1 MSLAPVSN
9 ASLLGLPCLQRRP
22 TRRRSASGP
31 EPALRLA
38 DQEHRQVFGKANQ
51 GKLYMA
57 LVPSPQWL
65 DTGDNAW
72 QLAAAT
78 FVGLQS
84 IPGLAV
90 LYGGI
95 VKKKWAINSAF
106 MAIYA
111 FASVLVVWVL
121 FDYNMAFGE
130 QWFPFLGKPGLATSA
145 LFTTGQATIPAASG
159 GMPPLAFPM
168 ATLIFFQFVFAAITV
183 IILGGSVLGRMN
195 FTAWMI
201 FCPIWMTLVYTVGA
215 FSLWGGGW
223 LAQLGVAD
231 FSGGYVIHLAAGTS
245 GFVAA
250 AVIGPRL
257 QQDRDHFPP
266 NSLLVTLIGAG
277 ILWLGWNGF
286 NGGDPY
292 FANADAGAA
301 VLNTN
306 TATAV
311 ALLVWTLMDKMAY
324 GRPSIIGAVNGMIA
338 GLVAIT
344 PAAGFV
350 NGWGAI
356 IIGIVAGIIPWWSM
370 NKFQRTRLM
379 MRVDDTLSVFSTHG
393 VAGLTGG
400 LLVGILANPAMLQYI
415 GTDKE
420 APGVSITG
428 LLYGNAGQLLLQL
441 EGAAFI
447 IVYNVIATYIILK
460 VISLIVPLRMDEA
473 TLKVGDDAVH
483 GETAYAIGV
492 EGE

>member
-1 MSLAPVSN
+1 M
-9 ASLLGLPCLQRRP
+9 
-22 TRRRSASGP
+22 
-31 EPALRLA
+31 
-38 DQEHRQVFGKANQ
+38 
-51 GKLYMA
+51 
-57 LVPSPQWL
+57 LVPSPKWL

-90 LYGGI
+90 LYGGV
-95 VKKKWAINSAF
+95 VKHKWAINSAF
-106 MAIYA
+106 MCFYA

-121 FDYNMAFGE
+121 FDYNMAFGP
-130 QWFPFLGKPGLATSA
+130 QWFPFLGKPALATSA
-145 LFTTGQATIPAASG
+145 SFTLGQATIPAAAA
-159 GMPPLAFPM
+159 GMPAMAFPM
-168 ATLIFFQFVFAAITV
+168 ATLMFFQFVFAAITV

-195 FTAWMI
+195 FTAWVI
-201 FCPIWMTLVYTVGA
+201 FCPVWMTLVYTVGA

-223 LAQLGVAD
+223 LASWGVAD

-250 AVIGPRL
+250 WVIGPRL
-257 QQDRDHFPP
+257 QADRDNFPP

-311 ALLVWTLMDKMAY
+311 ALLVWTLMDKIAY
-324 GRPSIIGAVNGMIA
+324 GKPSIIGAVNGMIA

-344 PAAGFV
+344 PAAGYV

-356 IIGIVAGIIPWWSM
+356 IIGIVAGILPWLSM
-370 NKFQRTRLM
+370 NKLQRTNFMLK
-379 MRVDDTLSVFSTHG
+379 VDDTLSVFSTHG
-393 VAGLTGG
+393 VAGFTGG
-400 LLVGILANPAMLQYI
+400 MLVGILANPDMLQYI
-415 GTDKE
+415 GTDKD
-420 APGVSITG
+420 APGVNVTG
-428 LLYGNAGQLLLQL
+428 WLYGNAGQLLLQFY
-441 EGAAFI
+441 GAAFI
-447 IVYNVIATYIILK
+447 IVYNAIATYIILK
-460 VISLIVPLRMDEA
+460 VISIFVPLRMDEA
-473 TLKVGDDAVH
+473 MLRVGDDAVH

>member
-1 MSLAPVSN
+1 
-9 ASLLGLPCLQRRP
+9 
-22 TRRRSASGP
+22 
-31 EPALRLA
+31 
-38 DQEHRQVFGKANQ
+38 
-51 GKLYMA
+51 MA

-65 DTGDNAW
+65 DTGNSAW

-84 IPGLAV
+84 IPGLTI

-106 MAIYA
+106 MAMYA
-111 FASVLVVWVL
+111 FASVLVVWIL
-121 FDYNMAFGE
+121 FDYNMSFGT
-130 QWFPFLGKPGLATSA
+130 QWFPFLGMPQLATSA
-145 LFTTGQATIPAASG
+145 AFTTGQATIPAAAS
-159 GMPPLAFPM
+159 GMPALTFPM

-183 IILGGSVLGRMN
+183 IILAGSLLGRMN

-201 FCPIWMTLVYTVGA
+201 FCPLWMTFVYTVGA

-223 LAQLGVAD
+223 LAGMGVAD

-250 AVIGPRL
+250 AMVGPRL

-266 NSLLVTLIGAG
+266 NSLLVTLAGAG

-311 ALLVWTLMDKMAY
+311 ALLVWTFLDKIAY
-324 GRPSIIGAVNGMIA
+324 GKPSVIGAVNGMIA
-338 GLVAIT
+338 GLVGIT
-344 PAAGFV
+344 PAAGYV
-350 NGWGAI
+350 DGWGAI
-356 IIGIVAGIIPWWSM
+356 IIGVAAGIIPWLSM
-370 NKFQRTRLM
+370 NMLQKTKLM
-379 MRVDDTLSVFSTHG
+379 MKVDDTLSVFSTHG
-393 VAGLTGG
+393 IAGLTGG
-400 LLVGILANPAMLQYI
+400 LLVGVLGNPDMLQYI

-420 APGVSITG
+420 APGISVTG
-428 LLYGNAGQLLLQL
+428 WLYGNAQQLILQA

-447 IVYNVIATYIILK
+447 IAYNVIATIIILL
-460 VISLIVPLRMDEA
+460 VISIFVPLRMDEA

-483 GETAYAIGV
+483 GETAYAIGT

>member
-1 MSLAPVSN
+1 
-9 ASLLGLPCLQRRP
+9 
-22 TRRRSASGP
+22 
-31 EPALRLA
+31 
-38 DQEHRQVFGKANQ
+38 
-51 GKLYMA
+51 MA

-84 IPGLAV
+84 IPGLTV

-106 MAIYA
+106 MSMYA

-121 FDYNMAFGE
+121 WAYNMGFGP
-130 QWFPFLGKPGLATSA
+130 QWFSFVGVPSPATSA
-145 LFTTGQATIPAASG
+145 VFSTGQATIPAAAS

-183 IILGGSVLGRMN
+183 IILAGSVLGRMN

-201 FCPIWMTLVYTVGA
+201 FCPVWMTLVYTVGA

-223 LAQLGVAD
+223 LAGLGVAD

-250 AVIGPRL
+250 WVVGPRL
-257 QQDRDHFPP
+257 QADRDHFPP
-266 NSLLVTLIGAG
+266 NSLLITLVGAG

-311 ALLVWTLMDKMAY
+311 ALLVWTLMDKMSY
-324 GRPSIIGAVNGMIA
+324 GKPSVLGAVNGMIA
-338 GLVAIT
+338 GLVGIT
-344 PAAGFV
+344 PAAGYV
-350 NGWGAI
+350 DGWGAI
-356 IIGIVAGIIPWWSM
+356 VIGIVAGIIPWMSM
-370 NKFQRTRLM
+370 NWLQKTNFM

-393 VAGLTGG
+393 VAAICGG
-400 LLVGILANPAMLQYI
+400 LLTGILANPAMLQYI

-420 APGVSITG
+420 APGVNVTG
-428 LLYGNAGQLLLQL
+428 LLYGNPNQLLLQVY
-441 EGAAFI
+441 GALFI
-447 IVYNVIATYIILK
+447 IALNAIMTYIILK
-460 VISLIVPLRMDEA
+460 VISFIVPLRMDDA
-473 TLKVGDDAVH
+473 ALKVGDDAIH
-483 GETAYAIGV
+483 GETAYAIGA

>member
-1 MSLAPVSN
+1 
-9 ASLLGLPCLQRRP
+9 
-22 TRRRSASGP
+22 
-31 EPALRLA
+31 
-38 DQEHRQVFGKANQ
+38 
-51 GKLYMA
+51 MA

-84 IPGLAV
+84 IPGLTV

-106 MAIYA
+106 MSIYA
-111 FASVLVVWVL
+111 FASVLVVWIL
-121 FDYNMAFGE
+121 FDYNMAFGP
-130 QWFPFLGKPGLATSA
+130 QLWPFLGVPGLATSA
-145 LFTTGQATIPAASG
+145 LFTTGQAVIPAAAS

-183 IILGGSVLGRMN
+183 IILAGSLLGRMN

-201 FCPIWMTLVYTVGA
+201 FCPVWMTLVYTVGA

-223 LAQLGVAD
+223 LASMGVAD

-250 AVIGPRL
+250 WMIGPRL
-257 QQDRDHFPP
+257 QADRDHFPP
-266 NSLLVTLIGAG
+266 NSLLVTLVGAG

-311 ALLVWTLMDKMAY
+311 ALLVWTLMDKFAY
-324 GRPSIIGAVNGMIA
+324 GKPSVLGAVNGMIA
-338 GLVAIT
+338 GLVGIT
-344 PAAGFV
+344 PAAGYV
-350 NGWGAI
+350 DGWGAI
-356 IIGIVAGIIPWWSM
+356 AIGVVAGIIPWLSM
-370 NKFQRTRLM
+370 NKLQKMKFM
-379 MRVDDTLSVFSTHG
+379 MKVDDTLSVFSTHG
-393 VAGLTGG
+393 VAGLCGG
-400 LLVGILANPAMLQYI
+400 LMTGILANPAMLQYI

-420 APGVSITG
+420 APGVNVTG
-428 LLYGNAGQLLLQL
+428 LLFGNAYQLLLQL
-441 EGAAFI
+441 EGGAFI
-447 IVYNVIATYIILK
+447 IVYNAIATFIILK

-483 GETAYAIGV
+483 GETAYAIGA

>member
-1 MSLAPVSN
+1 
-9 ASLLGLPCLQRRP
+9 
-22 TRRRSASGP
+22 
-31 EPALRLA
+31 
-38 DQEHRQVFGKANQ
+38 
-51 GKLYMA
+51 MA

-84 IPGLAV
+84 IPGLTI

-106 MAIYA
+106 MSMYA

-121 FDYNMAFGE
+121 FDYNMAFGP
-130 QWFPFLGKPGLATSA
+130 QWLPFLGTPGLATSA
-145 LFTTGQATIPAASG
+145 IFTTGQATIPAAAS

-168 ATLIFFQFVFAAITV
+168 ATLMFFQFVFAAITV
-183 IILGGSVLGRMN
+183 IILAGSVLGRMN

-201 FCPIWMTLVYTVGA
+201 FCPVWMTLVYTVGA

-223 LAQLGVAD
+223 LAAMGAAG

-257 QQDRDHFPP
+257 QADRDNFPRK
-266 NSLLVTLIGAG
+266 SLCITLVGAG

-324 GRPSIIGAVNGMIA
+324 GKPSVIGAVHGMTSGCVGIA
-338 GLVAIT
+338 
-344 PAAGFV
+344 PAAGYV
-350 NGWGAI
+350 DGWGAI
-356 IIGIVAGIIPWWSM
+356 IIGVCAAVIPWASM
-370 NKFQRTRLM
+370 NWLQKTKLM
-379 MRVDDTLSVFSTHG
+379 MKVDDTLAVFSTHG
-393 VAGLTGG
+393 IAGLMGG
-400 LLVGILANPAMLQYI
+400 LLVGILANPNMLMYI

-420 APGVSITG
+420 APGFSVSG
-428 LLYGNAGQLLLQL
+428 LLYGNPGQLLLQA
-441 EGAAFI
+441 EAAAFI
-447 IVYNVIATYIILK
+447 IVYNVIATFIILK
-460 VISLIVPLRMDEA
+460 VISTFVPLRMDEA

-483 GETAYAIGV
+483 GETAYAIG
-492 EGE
+492 GDGG

>member
-1 MSLAPVSN
+1 ML
-9 ASLLGLPCLQRRP
+9 
-22 TRRRSASGP
+22 
-31 EPALRLA
+31 
-38 DQEHRQVFGKANQ
+38 
-51 GKLYMA
+51 MA

-65 DTGDNAW
+65 DTGNNAW

-84 IPGLAV
+84 IPGLTV

-106 MAIYA
+106 MAMYA

-121 FDYNMAFGE
+121 FDYNMAFGSGWLSIAG
-130 QWFPFLGKPGLATSA
+130 QTFIGTPSLATGA
-145 LFTTGQATIPAASG
+145 AFTSGQAVVPDAAM
-159 GMPPLAFPM
+159 GMPPLTFPM

-183 IILGGSVLGRMN
+183 IILAGSLLGRMN

-201 FCPIWMTLVYTVGA
+201 FCPVWMTLVYTVGA
-215 FSLWGGGW
+215 YSLWGGGW
-223 LAQLGVAD
+223 LSSLGVAD
-231 FSGGYVIHLAAGTS
+231 FSGGYVIHLAAGSS
-245 GFVAA
+245 GFIAA
-250 AVIGPRL
+250 AVVGPRI
-257 QQDRDHFPP
+257 QADRDHFPP

-292 FANADAGAA
+292 FANADAGVA

-324 GRPSIIGAVNGMIA
+324 GKPSVLGAVNGMIA

-344 PAAGFV
+344 PGAGYV
-350 NGWGAI
+350 DGWGAI
-356 IIGIVAGIIPWWSM
+356 IIGIVAGIIPWLAM
-370 NKFQRTRLM
+370 NKFQKLPFM
-379 MRVDDTLSVFSTHG
+379 QKVDDTLSVFSTHG
-393 VAGLTGG
+393 VAGLVGG
-400 LLVGILANPAMLQYI
+400 LMVGLVANGDVLMYLS
-415 GTDKE
+415 TDKE
-420 APGVSITG
+420 MPGVSITG
-428 LLYGNAGQLLLQL
+428 IMYGDHGYQLLLQL
-441 EGAAFI
+441 AGAAFI
-447 IVYNVIATYIILK
+447 IVYNVIMTFIILK
-460 VISLIVPLRMDEA
+460 VISFIVPLRMNEA

-483 GETAYAIGV
+483 GETAYAIGT

>member
-1 MSLAPVSN
+1 MT
-9 ASLLGLPCLQRRP
+9 LL
-22 TRRRSASGP
+22 
-31 EPALRLA
+31 
-38 DQEHRQVFGKANQ
+38 
-51 GKLYMA
+51 A

-65 DTGDNAW
+65 DTGNNAW

-84 IPGLAV
+84 IPGLTI

-106 MAIYA
+106 MSMYA
-111 FASVLVVWVL
+111 FASVLVVWIL
-121 FDYNMAFGE
+121 FDYNAAFGP
-130 QWFPFLGKPGLATSA
+130 QWFSFIGIPSPATSA
-145 LFTTGQATIPAASG
+145 LYTTGQATIPAAAG
-159 GMPPLAFPM
+159 GMPPLTFPM

-183 IILGGSVLGRMN
+183 IILAGSVLGRMN

-201 FCPIWMTLVYTVGA
+201 FCPVWMTLVYTVGA
-215 FSLWGGGW
+215 FSIWGGGW
-223 LAQLGVAD
+223 LASMGVAD

-250 AVIGPRL
+250 AVVGPRL
-257 QQDRDHFPP
+257 QQDREHFPP
-266 NSLLVTLIGAG
+266 NSLLVTLAGAG

-311 ALLVWTLMDKMAY
+311 ALLVWTLLDKMAY
-324 GRPSIIGAVNGMIA
+324 GKPSVIGAVNGMIA

-344 PAAGFV
+344 PGAGFV
-350 NGWGAI
+350 DGWGAM
-356 IIGIVAGIIPWWSM
+356 IIGVCAGIIPWISM
-370 NKFQRTRLM
+370 NWLQKTKLM
-379 MRVDDTLSVFSTHG
+379 MKVDDTLSVFSTHG
-393 VAGLTGG
+393 IAGLTGG
-400 LLVGILANPAMLQYI
+400 LLVGVLANPAMLMYI

-420 APGVSITG
+420 APGFSVTG
-428 LLYGNAGQLLLQL
+428 LLYGNFQQLVLQA

-447 IVYNVIATYIILK
+447 IVYNVIATFIILK
-460 VISLIVPLRMDEA
+460 VISIFVPLRMDEA

-483 GETAYAIGV
+483 GETAYAIGA

>member
-1 MSLAPVSN
+1 MAVELALIAAP
-9 ASLLGLPCLQRRP
+9 
-22 TRRRSASGP
+22 
-31 EPALRLA
+31 
-38 DQEHRQVFGKANQ
+38 K
-51 GKLYMA
+51 
-57 LVPSPQWL
+57 WL
-65 DTGDNAW
+65 DTGNNAW

-84 IPGLAV
+84 IPGLTV

-106 MAIYA
+106 MSMYA

-121 FDYNMAFGE
+121 FDYNMAFGP
-130 QWFPFLGKPGLATSA
+130 QWFPFLGKPMLATSA
-145 LFTTGQATIPAASG
+145 AFSLGQASIPAAAA
-159 GMPPLAFPM
+159 GMPALTFPM
-168 ATLIFFQFVFAAITV
+168 ATLMFFQFVFAAITV
-183 IILGGSVLGRMN
+183 IILAGSLLGRMN

-201 FCPIWMTLVYTVGA
+201 FCPVWMTLVYTVGA

-223 LAQLGVAD
+223 LAGMGVAD

-257 QQDRDHFPP
+257 QADRDHFPP

-301 VLNTN
+301 VMNTN

-311 ALLVWTLMDKMAY
+311 ALLVWTIMDKIAY
-324 GRPSIIGAVNGMIA
+324 GKPSVLGAVNGMIA

-344 PAAGFV
+344 PGAGYV
-350 NGWGAI
+350 DGWGAI
-356 IIGIVAGIIPWWSM
+356 IIGVVAGIIPWLSM
-370 NKFQRTRLM
+370 NKFQKLAFM
-379 MRVDDTLSVFSTHG
+379 QKVDDTLSVFSTHG
-393 VAGLTGG
+393 VAGLLGG
-400 LLVGILANPAMLQYI
+400 LMVGIVSNPAMLQYI

-420 APGVSITG
+420 APGVSVTG
-428 LLYGNAGQLLLQL
+428 ILYGDSGHQLLMQFY
-441 EGAAFI
+441 GAAFI
-447 IVYNVIATYIILK
+447 IVFNTIMTFIILK
-460 VISLIVPLRMDEA
+460 VIGLIVPLRMDDA

-483 GETAYAIGV
+483 GETAYAIGT

>member
-1 MSLAPVSN
+1 M
-9 ASLLGLPCLQRRP
+9 
-22 TRRRSASGP
+22 
-31 EPALRLA
+31 
-38 DQEHRQVFGKANQ
+38 
-51 GKLYMA
+51 
-57 LVPSPQWL
+57 LVPSPKWL

-90 LYGGI
+90 LYGGV

-106 MAIYA
+106 MCFYA
-111 FASVLVVWVL
+111 FASVLVVWIL
-121 FDYNMAFGE
+121 FDYNMAFGP
-130 QWFPFLGKPGLATSA
+130 QWFPFLGTPSLATSA
-145 LFTTGQATIPAASG
+145 GFSLGQATIPAAAA
-159 GMPPLAFPM
+159 GMPEMAFPM
-168 ATLIFFQFVFAAITV
+168 ATLVFFQFVFAAITV

-195 FTAWMI
+195 FAAWVI
-201 FCPIWMTLVYTVGA
+201 FCPVWMTLVYTVGA
-215 FSLWGGGW
+215 FSIWGGGW
-223 LAQLGVAD
+223 LAGMGAAD

-257 QQDRDHFPP
+257 QADRDSFPP

-311 ALLVWTLMDKMAY
+311 ALLVWTLMDKISY
-324 GRPSIIGAVNGMIA
+324 GKPSIIGAVNGMIA

-344 PAAGFV
+344 PGAGYV
-350 NGWGAI
+350 DGWGAI
-356 IIGIVAGIIPWWSM
+356 IIGICAGIIPWFAM
-370 NKFQRTRLM
+370 NKIQKTRLM
-379 MRVDDTLSVFSTHG
+379 MKVDDTLSVFSTHG
-393 VAGLTGG
+393 IAGLMGG

-415 GTDKE
+415 GTDKD
-420 APGVSITG
+420 APGVSVTG
-428 LLYGNAGQLLLQL
+428 LLYGDSGHQLLMQVY
-441 EGAAFI
+441 AALFI
-447 IVYNVIATYIILK
+447 IVYNAIATFIILK
-460 VISLIVPLRMDEA
+460 VISIFVPLRMDEA
-473 TLKVGDDAVH
+473 KLKVGDDAVH
-483 GETAYAIGV
+483 GETAYAIGI

>member
-1 MSLAPVSN
+1 
-9 ASLLGLPCLQRRP
+9 
-22 TRRRSASGP
+22 
-31 EPALRLA
+31 
-38 DQEHRQVFGKANQ
+38 
-51 GKLYMA
+51 MA
-57 LVPSPQWL
+57 LMELVASPKWL

-84 IPGLAV
+84 IPGLTV

-106 MAIYA
+106 MSMYA
-111 FASVLVVWVL
+111 FASVLVVWIL
-121 FDYNMAFGE
+121 FDYNMAFGP
-130 QWFPFLGKPGLATSA
+130 QWFPFLGKPSLALSS
-145 LFTTGQATIPAASG
+145 LFTTGQATIPAAAA

-183 IILGGSVLGRMN
+183 IILAGSLLGRMN

-223 LAQLGVAD
+223 LAGMGVAD

-250 AVIGPRL
+250 ALIGPRL
-257 QQDRDHFPP
+257 QADRDHFPP

-324 GRPSIIGAVNGMIA
+324 GKPSVLGAVNGMIA

-344 PAAGFV
+344 PAAGYV
-350 NGWGAI
+350 DGLGAI
-356 IIGIVAGIIPWWSM
+356 IIGIFAGIIPWLSM
-370 NKFQRTRLM
+370 NKFQKLGFM
-379 MRVDDTLSVFSTHG
+379 QRVDDTLSVFSTHG

-400 LLVGILANPAMLQYI
+400 LLTGLFANPAMLEYI
-415 GTDKE
+415 GTGKE
-420 APGVSITG
+420 APGVAITG
-428 LLYGNAGQLLLQL
+428 LLYGNPRQFLLQIY
-441 EGAAFI
+441 GAAFI
-447 IVYNVIATYIILK
+447 IVYNAIATFIILK
-460 VISLIVPLRMDEA
+460 VIGLIVPLRMDEA

>member
-1 MSLAPVSN
+1 M
-9 ASLLGLPCLQRRP
+9 
-22 TRRRSASGP
+22 
-31 EPALRLA
+31 
-38 DQEHRQVFGKANQ
+38 
-51 GKLYMA
+51 
-57 LVPSPQWL
+57 LVPSPKWL
-65 DTGDNAW
+65 DSGNNAW

-90 LYGGI
+90 LYGGV

-106 MAIYA
+106 MCFYA
-111 FASVLVVWVL
+111 FASVLIVWVL
-121 FDYNMAFGE
+121 FDYNMAFGP
-130 QWFPFLGKPGLATSA
+130 QWFPFLGTPSLATSA
-145 LFTTGQATIPAASG
+145 AFTTGQAIIPAAAS
-159 GMPPLAFPM
+159 GMPAMTFPM

-195 FTAWMI
+195 FAAWVI
-201 FCPIWMTLVYTVGA
+201 FCPVWMTLVYTVGA

-223 LAQLGVAD
+223 LSVMGAQD

-250 AVIGPRL
+250 WVIGPRL
-257 QQDRDHFPP
+257 QADRDSFPP

-306 TATAV
+306 TATAA

-324 GRPSIIGAVNGMIA
+324 GKPSIIGAVNGMIA

-344 PAAGFV
+344 PSAGFV
-350 NGWGAI
+350 NGWGALI
-356 IIGIVAGIIPWWSM
+356 VGVVAGIIPWLAM
-370 NKFQRTRLM
+370 NKLQKTKFM
-379 MRVDDTLSVFSTHG
+379 MKVDDTLSVFSTHG

-400 LLVGILANPAMLQYI
+400 LLVGVLANPDMLEYV
-415 GTDKE
+415 GTDKD
-420 APGVSITG
+420 APGVSVTG
-428 LLYGNAGQLLLQL
+428 LLYGDSGHQLLMQL
-441 EGAAFI
+441 YAGIFI
-447 IVYNVIATYIILK
+447 IVFNAIATYIILK

-473 TLKVGDDAVH
+473 KLKVGDDAVH